1 MDFEG
6 NHRFAKHQS
15 IRMAGEAERH
25 QLVLGAFVEGSAGQ
39 SPHGALRGLA
49 LHVRAGEAEQ
59 LLGVLALSPRET
71 LGWGLLSRGLASPSV
86 EADKTVPEFLCN
98 VGPAIH

>member
-1 MDFEG
+1 
-6 NHRFAKHQS
+6 
-15 IRMAGEAERH
+15 MAGEAEKH
-25 QLVLGAFVEGSAGQ
+25 KLVLGAFVEGGAGQ

-49 LHVRAGEAEQ
+49 LQLGAGEAEQ

-71 LGWGLLSRGLASPSV
+71 LGWGLLSRGLASSSV

-98 VGPAIH
+98 AGPAIH

>member
-1 MDFEG
+1 
-6 NHRFAKHQS
+6 
-15 IRMAGEAERH
+15 MAGEAEKYK
-25 QLVLGAFVEGSAGQ
+25 LVPGAFVAGGAGQ
-39 SPHGALRGLA
+39 SPHGAPRGLA
-49 LHVRAGEAEQ
+49 LQLGAGEAEQ

-71 LGWGLLSRGLASPSV
+71 LGWGFLPQGLASPSV